1 MTMNVQ
7 EVTELPMLH
16 GFTNIAADS
25 LKLELALVV
34 K

>member
-1 MTMNVQ
+1 MNLQ
-7 EVTELPMLH
+7 GLAGLPVLH